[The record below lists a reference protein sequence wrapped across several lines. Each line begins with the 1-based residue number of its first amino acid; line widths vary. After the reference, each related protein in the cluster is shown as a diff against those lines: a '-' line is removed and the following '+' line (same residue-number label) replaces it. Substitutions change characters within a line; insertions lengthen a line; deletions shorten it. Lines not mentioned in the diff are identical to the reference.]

1 MSQKFNQLI
10 MPHGHISEDNFKF
23 FSKGREL
30 WNIESQFK
38 YDMEDKIRN
47 QLEIA
52 DLIQGF
58 QVTVD
63 ANSGFSSLCT

>member
-10 MPHGHISEDNFKF
+10 LPHSHITDDNFKF

-38 YDMEDKIRN
+38 EDLEDKIRN
-47 QLEIA
+47 QLEIS
-52 DLIQGF
+52 DL
-58 QVTVD
+58 
-63 ANSGFSSLCT
+63 L